1 MRDTITR
8 VSQAFS
14 EGAVDAPVRAIQNS
28 FLVSA
33 DMAHAL
39 HPNYG
44 EPPILCFATRFL
56 CQEAIGVC
64 RQAARTGCRNSKF
77 CWSSPLSEWHSLI
90 FALLELDCVL
100 G

>member
-8 VSQAFS
+8 VAQAFS
-14 EGAVDAPVRAIQNS
+14 EGGADASVRAIQNS

-44 EPPILCFATRFL
+44 AQLWMI
-56 CQEAIGVC
+56 
-64 RQAARTGCRNSKF
+64 S
-77 CWSSPLSEWHSLI
+77 
-90 FALLELDCVL
+90 
-100 G
+100 